1 MRRTTPRWRRWED
14 WTVAIVG
21 LVMALTPIWSTGI
34 GNSVPMLITSGVLLL
49 VVGAINLAAPNMYG
63 IEAGQI
69 LASILAIVLPW
80 LGYFAGANIPALTAW
95 IGGGIALV
103 ATLLALKPSIDVS
116 HRMQHQ

>member
-1 MRRTTPRWRRWED
+1 MA
-14 WTVAIVG
+14 VVG
-21 LVMALTPIWSTGI
+21 LVMALTPIWAKGI

-49 VVGAINLAAPNMYG
+49 VAGAINLAAPNMYG

-103 ATLLALKPSIDVS
+103 ATLLALKPSMDVS
-116 HRMQHQ
+116 HRLQHS